1 MQQENGDYF
10 KALKIIH
17 VALLAGQCLFLAVM
31 VFLVMRKSTAM
42 VGPSFDKILQVV
54 ALLVSFGGVFAAT
67 SIFKKRLLTINTGA
81 ATMAEIGTQYRASNI
96 FRWAMIEAPSLFAII
111 CFFLTGNYAFAA
123 LAVAL
128 IIFFVL
134 TAPSR
139 LKAMI
144 QLQLSEQE
152 VDQLQ

>member
-1 MQQENGDYF
+1 MQQENGGYF
-10 KALKIIH
+10 KALRILHIM
-17 VALLAGQCLFLAVM
+17 LLAGQCLFLAVM
-31 VFLVMRKSTAM
+31 IFLVTRKLTTS
-42 VGPSFDKILQVV
+42 VDPSFDKILQVI
-54 ALLVSFGGVFAAT
+54 ALLLSFGGVFAAT
-67 SIFKKRLLTINTGA
+67 SIYKKRLLAINTDA
-81 ATMAEIGTQYRASNI
+81 ATMTEIGNQYRAANI
-96 FRWAMIEAPSLFAII
+96 FRWAMIEGPSLFVII
-111 CFFLTGNYAFAA
+111 CFFLTGNYSFAA

-128 IIFFVL
+128 IIFFAL